1 MPARILTHS
10 SVTDRREMFS
20 VTYSTRLLALAAV
33 ALATACS
40 SAPPVDGPQPAPTS
54 ATGADAITAAAL
66 EAQLTTFA
74 HDTMLGRES
83 GTLGNFKGT
92 EYLAAEIERM
102 GLEPAGEN
110 GTYFQ
115 TIPLMERALA
125 PDASISVGGTE
136 LELGE
141 DYLPLPPLGGMLP
154 FAFGANRSLDGAEV
168 VYGGQL
174 GDTANM
180 VDPGLAAGKLVIF
193 TPSMGMGMGAFRMLR
208 GFEDAAGIAMAMLH
222 LLPAGVRNYLGGS
235 QMYLDDGEATSS
247 DGPMGMFIDLNGAEI
262 LLGKPVGN
270 AEIGEAGGI
279 VQGTFAFEEGPTPYP
294 ARNVIGIV
302 RGSDPTLQNEY
313 VAIGSHND
321 HDGFASSAVDHDSLW
336 AFNHVLRPQGAEG
349 QARRA
354 TDEDLARI
362 QALRDSLGVQRPT
375 RLDSIY
381 NGADDDGSGSVTMLG
396 VAEAFAT
403 SNPKPKRSV
412 LFVWHTAEEKG
423 LYGAGYFTDNPTVPR
438 ESIVANI
445 NLDMVGRGV
454 EGDLEGGGPGYMQV
468 LGSRRLS
475 TELGDLVESVN
486 IDGGFNFEFDYSYD
500 ADGHP
505 QQFYCR
511 SDHYMYA
518 RFGIPIVF
526 FSTGSHQDYHM
537 VTDES
542 QYIDYDKMARIS
554 KFVYELTSSIA
565 NLDHRLLVDGPIPD
579 PNAPCR
585 Q

>member
-1 MPARILTHS
+1 M
-10 SVTDRREMFS
+10 
-20 VTYSTRLLALAAV
+20 
-33 ALATACS
+33 
-40 SAPPVDGPQPAPTS
+40 
-54 ATGADAITAAAL
+54 TGSDAITAAAL

-74 HDTMLGRES
+74 HDSMLGRES

-92 EYLAAEIERM
+92 EFLAAEAARI
-102 GLEPAGEN
+102 GLEPAGDD

-115 TIPLMERALA
+115 TIPMMERALA
-125 PDASISVGGTE
+125 DDANVGVAGTD

-141 DYLPLPPLGGMLP
+141 DYLPLPPVGGVLP
-154 FAFGANRSLDGAEV
+154 FRFGSSRSLDGVEV
-168 VYGGQL
+168 IYGGQL

-180 VDPGLAAGKLVIF
+180 VDSEQATGKLVLF
-193 TPSMGMGMGAFRMLR
+193 TPSMGMGMGAFSSLR
-208 GFEDAAGIAMAMLH
+208 GFESAAGIALAMLH
-222 LLPAGVRNYLGGS
+222 LLPANVTNYLS
-235 QMYLDDGEATSS
+235 RPQMFLDEGETTSS
-247 DGPMGMFIDLNGAEI
+247 ERPLGMFVNLNGAEI
-262 LLGKPVGN
+262 LLGKSVGN
-270 AEIGEAGGI
+270 AQIGEIGGTIE
-279 VQGTFAFEEGPTPYP
+279 GTFSYEERPVPHP
-294 ARNVIGIV
+294 ARNVVGIV
-302 RGSDPTLQNEY
+302 RGSDPNLQNEY
-313 VAIGSHND
+313 IAIGSHND
-321 HDGFASSAVDHDSLW
+321 HDGLSSNAVDHDSLW
-336 AFNHVLRPQGAEG
+336 AFNKVLRPQGAEG
-349 QARRA
+349 QPRRA
-354 TDEDLARI
+354 TEEDLARI
-362 QALRDSLGVQRPT
+362 QAIRDSLAAQRPT

-381 NGADDDGSGSVTMLG
+381 NGADDDGSGSVAMLG

-403 SNPKPKRSV
+403 SNPSPKRSI

-423 LYGAGYFTDNPTVPR
+423 LYGAAYFTDNPTVPR

-454 EGDLEGGGPGYMQV
+454 EGDVEGGGPGYLQI

-486 IDGGFNFEFDYSYD
+486 TASGFDFEFDYSYD

-518 RFGIPIVF
+518 RYGIPVVF

-542 QYIDYDKMARIS
+542 QYIDYDKMARVS
-554 KFVYELTSSIA
+554 QFVYEIAASIA
-565 NLDHRLLVDGPIPD
+565 NLDHRLVVDKPKPD

>member
-1 MPARILTHS
+1 MRTSSTRILG
-10 SVTDRREMFS
+10 
-20 VTYSTRLLALAAV
+20 LAAAV
-33 ALATACS
+33 LATACS
-40 SAPPVDGPQPAPTS
+40 PTPSAQKPSPQPAQTS
-54 ATGADAITAAAL
+54 ITGSGAITAASL

-74 HDTMLGRES
+74 HDSMLGRES
-83 GTLGNFKGT
+83 GTFGNYKGT
-92 EYLAAEIERM
+92 EFLAAEIARM
-102 GLEPAGEN
+102 GLEPGGDD

-115 TIPLMERALA
+115 TIPLMERTLA
-125 PDASISVGGTE
+125 PNSSIGVAGTE
-136 LELGE
+136 LELWT
-141 DYLPLPPLGGMLP
+141 DYMPLPPLDMLP
-154 FAFGANRSLDGAEV
+154 FSFGASRSLDGVEV
-168 VYGGQL
+168 IYGGQL

-180 VDPGLAAGKLVIF
+180 VKPEQATGRLVVF
-193 TPSMGMGMGAFRMLR
+193 TPSMGMGMGAFRTLR
-208 GFEDAAGIAMAMLH
+208 GFESAAGIALAMLH
-222 LLPAGVRNYLGGS
+222 LLPAQVTNSLS
-235 QMYLDDGEATSS
+235 QPQMFLDAETRTSS
-247 DGPMGMFIDLNGAEI
+247 EGPLGMFINLNGAEI

-270 AEIGEAGGI
+270 AEIGEIGGT
-279 VQGTFAFEEGPTPYP
+279 VEGTFSFVEGPTPYP

-321 HDGFASSAVDHDSLW
+321 HVGVTSSAVDHDSLW
-336 AFNHVLRPQGAEG
+336 AFNHVLRPEGAEG
-349 QARRA
+349 QPRRA
-354 TDEDLARI
+354 TAEDLARI
-362 QALRDSLGVQRPT
+362 QAIRDSLATQRPA

-381 NGADDDGSGSVTMLG
+381 NGADDDGSGSVAMLG
-396 VAEAFAT
+396 VTEAFAT
-403 SNPKPKRSV
+403 SNPKPKRSI

-438 ESIVANI
+438 ESIIAHI

-454 EGDLEGGGPGYMQV
+454 EGDLEGGGPSYIQI

-486 IDGGFNFEFDYSYD
+486 TDAGFDFEFDYSYD

-518 RFGIPIVF
+518 RYGIPVVF
-526 FSTGSHQDYHM
+526 FSTGNHQDYHM

-542 QYIDYDKMARIS
+542 QYINYGKMARVSQFI
-554 KFVYELTSSIA
+554 YELAETLA
-565 NLDHRLLVDGPIPD
+565 NLDHRLVVDKPKPD

>member
-1 MPARILTHS
+1 M
-10 SVTDRREMFS
+10 
-20 VTYSTRLLALAAV
+20 
-33 ALATACS
+33 
-40 SAPPVDGPQPAPTS
+40 
-54 ATGADAITAAAL
+54 TGSDAITAAGL

-74 HDTMLGRES
+74 HDSMLGRES
-83 GTLGNFKGT
+83 GTLGNYKGT
-92 EYLAAEIERM
+92 EFLAAEIERI
-102 GLEPAGEN
+102 GLEPAGDD

-115 TIPLMERALA
+115 TIPLMERTLD
-125 PDASISVGGTE
+125 PSSSIGVAGTK
-136 LELGE
+136 LELRT
-141 DYLPLPPLGGMLP
+141 DYMPLPPVGGILP
-154 FAFGANRSLDGAEV
+154 FTFGANRSLDGVEV
-168 VYGGQL
+168 IYGGQL

-180 VDPGLAAGKLVIF
+180 VNPEQVAGRLVVF
-193 TPSMGMGMGAFRMLR
+193 TPSMGMGMGAFRTLN
-208 GFEDAAGIAMAMLH
+208 GFESAAGIALAMLH
-222 LLPAGVRNYLGGS
+222 LLPAQVTNYLS
-235 QMYLDDGEATSS
+235 QPQMYLGSETTPSE
-247 DGPMGMFIDLNGAEI
+247 GPLGMFINLNGAEI

-270 AEIGEAGGI
+270 AEIGEIGGT
-279 VQGTFAFEEGPTPYP
+279 VEGTFSFVEGPTPYP
-294 ARNVIGIV
+294 ARNVIGII
-302 RGSDPTLQNEY
+302 RGSDRTLQNEY

-321 HDGFASSAVDHDSLW
+321 HEGVASSAVDHDSLW

-349 QARRA
+349 QARQA

-362 QALRDSLGVQRPT
+362 QALRDSLAAQRPT
-375 RLDSIY
+375 HLDSIY
-381 NGADDDGSGSVTMLG
+381 NGADDDGSGSIAMLG
-396 VAEAFAT
+396 VAKAFAT
-403 SNPKPKRSV
+403 SNPKPKRSI

-454 EGDLEGGGPGYMQV
+454 EGDLEGGSPSYMQV

-486 IDGGFNFEFDYSYD
+486 TDAGFELEFDYSYD

-518 RFGIPIVF
+518 RYGIPIVF

-554 KFVYELTSSIA
+554 QFVYELTSTIA
-565 NLDHRLLVDGPIPD
+565 NLDHRLVVDKPKPD